1 MGRTLYECVVF
12 EYDHSNSH
20 QKIKTIKSI
29 PFFSFPLTISQTN
42 VIS

>member
-1 MGRTLYECVVF
+1 MGQTLYECAMF
-12 EYDHSNSH
+12 KYDHSNSR
-20 QKIKTIKSI
+20 QNIKTIKSI